1 MEVSESG
8 TTTDTEVSQGRLT
21 FCFVFS
27 FWPGWAGGEPTSSA
41 TRAGT
46 VTVQGQGAKQI
57 RISLSSSVGWAHLE
71 ITAPMKPMKLIDV
84 FKILHIDALGFRD
97 REVAVTGRR
106 RRKRRYKQSLTVSK
120 VRIFF
125 DHAESFKATVYED
138 PEVLVLVIYCLRR
151 RAKVAVAVVLLLRLD
166 CVLCLCERCSLL
178 AVCWSLVDGSYCCR
192 MRWLN
197 RET

>member
-1 MEVSESG
+1 M
-8 TTTDTEVSQGRLT
+8 
-21 FCFVFS
+21 
-27 FWPGWAGGEPTSSA
+27 
-41 TRAGT
+41 
-46 VTVQGQGAKQI
+46 
-57 RISLSSSVGWAHLE
+57 E

-151 RAKVAVAVVLLLRLD
+151 
-166 CVLCLCERCSLL
+166 
-178 AVCWSLVDGSYCCR
+178 
-192 MRWLN
+192 
-197 RET
+197 